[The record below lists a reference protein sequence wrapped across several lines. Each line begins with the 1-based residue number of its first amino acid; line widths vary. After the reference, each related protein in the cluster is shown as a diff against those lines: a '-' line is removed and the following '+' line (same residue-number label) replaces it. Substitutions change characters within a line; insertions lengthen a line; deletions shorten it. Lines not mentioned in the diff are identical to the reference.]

1 MDMNDQETKDAIQRL
16 IDEKDINWISDITSK
31 EYYQLSRLAVRAE
44 IFDDDLLR
52 KIVETKLSMA
62 PSRESHRVDQIIE
75 FAQALDSEGIPPE
88 EAIDAFGDS
97 GNVLT
102 QAEGEVEK
110 A

>member
-1 MDMNDQETKDAIQRL
+1 MEINDDEAGAVLEKL
-16 IDEKDINWISDITSK
+16 IDDENINWISDLTSR
-31 EYYQLSRLAVRAE
+31 EYRRLSRLAIRAE

-52 KIVETKLSMA
+52 KIVKTKLSMA

-75 FAQALDSEGIPPE
+75 FVKAFDAENVPPE
-88 EAIDAFGDS
+88 ESIDGFLDRGDT
-97 GNVLT
+97 LT